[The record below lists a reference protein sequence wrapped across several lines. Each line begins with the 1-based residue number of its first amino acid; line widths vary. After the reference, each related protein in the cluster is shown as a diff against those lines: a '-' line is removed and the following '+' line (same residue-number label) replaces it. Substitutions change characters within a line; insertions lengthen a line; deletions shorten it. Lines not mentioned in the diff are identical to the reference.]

1 MITRLFLSLGLMA
14 ALIAAPA
21 AVTAT
26 DEQPVPVPAIEVI
39 DCDAPE
45 GAVCAVPMPF
55 VEPMPIEGCATQGF
69 DPNGASPTDPLPCPE
84 PIPGGCF
91 TDANGMTL
99 CYDTPSPAEGTLGCS
114 VSSDGTSTCDDLPLF
129 ENPDRR
135 VIETLSHVR
144 GRVITSVGGFL
155 LIENGRLTAW
165 AGCNTLSADVTVD
178 RNRLELGP
186 LLSTKMWCPDVAE
199 AESLLIAILE
209 GENLAWTSDTDLRSD
224 KGAISFRMAC
234 VDCNAGLTDA
244 SNGASIATVTVGDM
258 VYAVNGGHFLIENGA
273 LSASVGCN
281 SLFGEAAID
290 DEVITLG
297 AIGMTEM
304 YCIEL
309 NDAEQA
315 FIAVLSGAN
324 LRFVDQATIASD
336 AGSITLT
343 VVDGELA
350 PTNDAER
357 GTGISWLAL
366 VLLFGPALAGLGA
379 VTVGLSTRE

>member
-1 MITRLFLSLGLMA
+1 MIIRLILSLGLMA
-14 ALIAAPA
+14 AMIAAPA

-26 DEQPVPVPAIEVI
+26 DEQPVPVPFTELI

-45 GAVCAVPMPF
+45 GAACAVPMPIA
-55 VEPMPIEGCATQGF
+55 EPMPIEGCATQGF
-69 DPNGASPTDPLPCPE
+69 NPNGVSPTDPLPCPG
-84 PIPGGCF
+84 PITGGCF
-91 TDANGMTL
+91 VDENGLTL
-99 CYDTPSPAEGTLGCS
+99 CYDTPSPTEVAPNCAL
-114 VSSDGTSTCDDLPLF
+114 SSDGTSTCDGLPLF

-135 VIETLSHVR
+135 VIETLSHVG

-165 AGCNTLSADVTVD
+165 AGCNTLNAEVTVD
-178 RNRLELGP
+178 GNRLELGP

-199 AESLLIAILE
+199 AEVMLIAILE
-209 GENLAWTSDTDLRSD
+209 GENLSWISDTDLRST
-224 KGAISFRMAC
+224 KGSISFRMEC
-234 VDCNAGLTDA
+234 EDCHVPGAP
-244 SNGASIATVTVGDM
+244 SGASIATVTVGDM
-258 VYAVNGGHFLIENGA
+258 VYAVNGGRFLIEDGA

-281 SLFGEAAID
+281 SLFGEATIENEA
-290 DEVITLG
+290 ITLG
-297 AIGMTEM
+297 AIGMTQM
-304 YCIEL
+304 YCTEL

-315 FIAVLSGAN
+315 FLAVLSGAN
-324 LRFVDQATIASD
+324 LRFVDAATVTSD

-343 VVDGELA
+343 VVDGEIT
-350 PTNDAER
+350 PVSDTDR

>member
-1 MITRLFLSLGLMA
+1 MITRLILSLGLMA
-14 ALIAAPA
+14 AMVAAPA
-21 AVTAT
+21 AVTAN
-26 DEQPVPVPAIEVI
+26 DEQPVPVPAIEVV
-39 DCDAPE
+39 DCNAPE

-69 DPNGASPTDPLPCPE
+69 DPNGVSPTDPLPCPE

-135 VIETLSHVR
+135 VIETLSHVG

-165 AGCNTLSADVTVD
+165 AGCNTLSAEVTVD
-178 RNRLELGP
+178 GNRLELGP
-186 LLSTKMWCPDVAE
+186 LLSTRMWCPDVAE
-199 AESLLIAILE
+199 AEVMLIAILE
-209 GENLAWTSDTDLRSD
+209 GENLSWISDTDLRSA
-224 KGAISFRMAC
+224 KGAISLRMECA
-234 VDCNAGLTDA
+234 DCDDDLIDA
-244 SNGASIATVTVGDM
+244 QRGASIATVTVGDM
-258 VYAVNGGHFLIENGA
+258 VYAVNGGRFLIEDGA

-281 SLFGEAAID
+281 SLFGEATIENEAIT
-290 DEVITLG
+290 IG

-304 YCIEL
+304 YCTEL

-315 FIAVLSGAN
+315 FLTVLSGAN
-324 LRFVDQATIASD
+324 LRFVDAATVTSD
-336 AGSITLT
+336 AGSIALV
-343 VVDGELA
+343 VVDGEIA
-350 PTNDAER
+350 PVSDTDR
-357 GTGISWLAL
+357 GAGISWLAL

-379 VTVGLSTRE
+379 VAAGLSTRE